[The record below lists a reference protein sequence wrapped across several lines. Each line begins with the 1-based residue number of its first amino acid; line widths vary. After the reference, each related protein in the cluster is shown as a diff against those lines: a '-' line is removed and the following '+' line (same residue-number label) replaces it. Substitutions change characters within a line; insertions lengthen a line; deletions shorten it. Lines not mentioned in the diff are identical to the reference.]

1 MLPVRFLTRCKFLY
15 STRRELSKVVRIG
28 SKFDA
33 EYLGKNGANFAQL
46 SPISQ
51 LKKTVNQYPNVVCY
65 VHSEISRTWIE
76 VDQRIKRFASVLTK
90 MGIAKNDVVSI
101 IAPNSPSI
109 FEAHFAVPSTGAVL
123 HSLNTRSD
131 SRTIAFQLQHAET
144 KLLFVDTE
152 YASVVESALAMMEN
166 PQKIQIVQI
175 FDDGKYPITGDILMK
190 AHKIIT
196 FQQSAHS
203 SLTNILKCCLHHA
216 LFFYSLDAFDSM
228 EYEDFLQSGSPTE
241 PLNLPDDEW
250 DAISLNYTSGTTGN
264 PKGVVSHHR

>member
-1 MLPVRFLTRCKFLY
+1 MLPVRRITRCRYLY
-15 STRRELSKVVRIG
+15 STRREISKTIKVEN
-28 SKFDA
+28 KFDA
-33 EYLGKNGANFAQL
+33 EYLGKNGANYAQL

-51 LKKTVNQYPNVVCY
+51 LKKTVHQYPNVVCY

-131 SRTIAFQLQHAET
+131 ARTIAFQLQHAET

-152 YASVVESALAMMEN
+152 YASVVESALAMMDN
-166 PQKIQIVQI
+166 PQKIPIVQI
-175 FDDGKYPITGDILMK
+175 FDDLKYPITG
-190 AHKIIT
+190 KISM
-196 FQQSAHS
+196 Q
-203 SLTNILKCCLHHA
+203 TN
-216 LFFYSLDAFDSM
+216 
-228 EYEDFLQSGSPTE
+228 
-241 PLNLPDDEW
+241 
-250 DAISLNYTSGTTGN
+250 
-264 PKGVVSHHR
+264 

>member
-1 MLPVRFLTRCKFLY
+1 MLPVRLLTRCKYVY
-15 STRRELSKVVRIG
+15 STRRQISKVVEVAN
-28 SKFDA
+28 KFDA

-46 SPISQ
+46 SPVSQ

-76 VDQRIKRFASVLTK
+76 VDERIKRLASALIK

-131 SRTIAFQLQHAET
+131 ARTIAFQLQHAET

-152 YASVVESALAMMEN
+152 YVSVVESALAMMDN
-166 PQKIQIVQI
+166 PQKIQIVEI
-175 FDDGKYPITGDILMK
+175 FDDVKYPITGIISIRLNCISDFDNPVRIYSPLKFEHDVCILYP
-190 AHKIIT
+190 
-196 FQQSAHS
+196 SCS
-203 SLTNILKCCLHHA
+203 SPRLL
-216 LFFYSLDAFDSM
+216 
-228 EYEDFLQSGSPTE
+228 
-241 PLNLPDDEW
+241 
-250 DAISLNYTSGTTGN
+250 
-264 PKGVVSHHR
+264 